1 MQLVD
6 FATISTLLKAN
17 GFSNYEAE
25 VYLAIL
31 KLKKSNGIQ
40 IAEAVNADKT
50 TVYRAIEKLLKL
62 DLIAG
67 TGGKYN
73 NLLYVKDI
81 NKLQTHLEARLTELN
96 QGIELV
102 GMFIEQFPS
111 IEKEELLKSKM
122 TLLEGEI
129 AVKAIYDIRHENPN
143 TLIREI
149 TTDRVFNQMGID
161 RKAEWDTHKYWDAII
176 KQRKKAG
183 CFLHQLVE
191 SDDSSII
198 YHRTNKEQFKEVR
211 KVPEDFKIT
220 AGINIFGNKVGI
232 FNTKSKDIIAVIIDD
247 AMIAGLCANM
257 FDFIWKRSQQI

>member
-1 MQLVD
+1 MQQID
-6 FATISTLLKAN
+6 FETISNLLQKN

-40 IAEAVNADKT
+40 ISEAVNADKT
-50 TVYRAIEKLLKL
+50 TVYRAIYKLLKL
-62 DLIAG
+62 GLIAS
-67 TGGKYN
+67 TGDKYN
-73 NLLYVKDI
+73 NLLFVKDI
-81 NKLQTHLEARLTELN
+81 NKLQSLLENKLSELN
-96 QGIELV
+96 QGIELL
-102 GMFIEQFPS
+102 GLFIDQYPTLENDA
-111 IEKEELLKSKM
+111 LLKSKM
-122 TLLEGEI
+122 TLLKGED

-149 TTDRVFNQMGID
+149 TTERVFNKMGID
-161 RKAEWDTHKYWDAII
+161 RKASWDTHAYWDKII
-176 KQRKKAG
+176 AQRKKAG
-183 CFLHQLVE
+183 CFLHQIVE
-191 SDDSSII
+191 NEDSSII

-211 KVPEDFKIT
+211 VVPEDFKIT

-257 FDFIWKRSQQI
+257 FDFIWKRSKQI